1 MRWAHAQAIV
11 VSMHPF
17 HESHAA
23 EPDSQPDSQ
32 PDSAGFPRAGRRP
45 WWRSTGGLGVVLT
58 VVLYLGVYSR
68 SVGFAFVWDDFGS
81 LVNNERMRGPLR
93 DVLRKGE
100 HARLSADYENLPKDL
115 VPRHESYRPVSVLSH
130 WIDLRLFGT
139 NAGAMHIHSLLLGL
153 LSIVLVYALSLR
165 LGLVPWLPALWA
177 LHPLHVEVF
186 AYVSARSDL
195 LAGILSLAALCA
207 ALTASRHDR
216 VRQVI
221 GWSSIAF
228 VLQLISLFAKE
239 SNLTLPFAFVFL
251 LLAAGRPRRVLVP
264 TLGLVLTILAY
275 FPIRRL
281 LMDHTAL
288 QMTQQQSVVRACVD
302 TPGVVLAHLTSMVWP
317 VDLSPDR
324 LFPAAYT
331 VVGWGILL
339 LLAGVVPWVWRCS
352 RHDARG
358 SLALV
363 FSGLAGAGCLSL
375 PAALGVR
382 SIGALADRYAFLSL
396 LFLGIA
402 LIGMARLVLGKLTGR
417 LRTFAAGAFA
427 SWGAIAF
434 FITSIQ
440 IGMWRNDAT
449 LADAALASDP
459 ENSAALY
466 RASVE
471 ATTRGDSADAVQ
483 LLEHSLRSDPNNRRA
498 LNNLAVI
505 YLNVGRLN
513 DAKSTLRRLLLV
525 ASETDWKAWYN
536 LAEIQLA
543 EGHPERACSAASRA
557 LSINRGYALA
567 LQFKEKHCQPTSPAE
582 SAASGIPIVKKARP

>member
-1 MRWAHAQAIV
+1 MPL
-11 VSMHPF
+11 SP
-17 HESHAA
+17 ESHQVAPA
-23 EPDSQPDSQ
+23 IEPDSLGS
-32 PDSAGFPRAGRRP
+32 PRSGSRP
-45 WWRSTGGLGVVLT
+45 WWRNTGGLSLVLAIL
-58 VVLYLGVYSR
+58 LYLGVYAR
-68 SVGFAFVWDDFGS
+68 SVGFALVWDDFGS
-81 LVNNERMRGPLR
+81 LVNNKRMRGPLR
-93 DVLRKGE
+93 DVLTKGE

-115 VPRHESYRPVSVLSH
+115 VPRHESYRPVSMLSH
-130 WIDLRLFGT
+130 WIDLRLFGV
-139 NAGAMHIHSLLLGL
+139 NAGIMHLHSLLLGL
-153 LSIVLVYALSLR
+153 LSIVLVYALSRR
-165 LGLVPWLPALWA
+165 LGLTPWLPALWA

-195 LAGILSLAALCA
+195 LAGIFSLAALCA
-207 ALTASRHDR
+207 ALAASRHVGR
-216 VRQVI
+216 IQVI
-221 GWSSIAF
+221 GWSAIAF
-228 VLQLISLFAKE
+228 LLQLTSLFAKE

-251 LLAAGRPRRVLVP
+251 LYVAGRPRRVLVP

-275 FPIRRL
+275 FPMRKL
-281 LMDHTAL
+281 LMEHTAL
-288 QMTQQQSVVRACVD
+288 QMTQSQSVVRACVD

-317 VDLSPDR
+317 IDLSPDR
-324 LFPAAYT
+324 LLPVAYT

-339 LLAGVVPWVWRCS
+339 PLAVLFPWLWRRS
-352 RHDARG
+352 SDEARG
-358 SLALV
+358 SLYLV
-363 FSGLAGAGCLSL
+363 LSGLAGAGCLSL

-402 LIGMARLVLGKLTGR
+402 VIGMARWVLGSLTGR
-417 LRTFAAGAFA
+417 TRIFAEGAFV
-427 SWGAIAF
+427 SWGAIAV
-434 FITSIQ
+434 FITSMQ
-440 IGMWRNDAT
+440 VGMWRNDSA

-471 ATTRGDSADAVQ
+471 ATARGDSAEAVQ
-483 LLEHSLRSDPNNRRA
+483 LLEHSLRSDPNNQRA

-505 YLNVGRLN
+505 YLNVGRLS

-543 EGHPERACSAASRA
+543 EGHQEKACSAANRA

-567 LQFKEKHCQPTSPAE
+567 LRFREKNCQPTRPAE
-582 SAASGIPIVKKARP
+582 SAVPGTPKPMHQARDGEI

>member
-1 MRWAHAQAIV
+1 
-11 VSMHPF
+11 
-17 HESHAA
+17 
-23 EPDSQPDSQ
+23 
-32 PDSAGFPRAGRRP
+32 
-45 WWRSTGGLGVVLT
+45 
-58 VVLYLGVYSR
+58 
-68 SVGFAFVWDDFGS
+68 VGFSFVWDDYGS

-115 VPRHESYRPVSVLSH
+115 VPRHESYRPLSVLSH

-139 NAGAMHIHSLLLGL
+139 NAGVMHIHSLLLGL
-153 LSIVLVYALSLR
+153 LSIVLVYVLSLR

-195 LAGILSLAALCA
+195 LAGLFSLAALCA
-207 ALTASRHDR
+207 ALTASRHDGA
-216 VRQVI
+216 RQAV
-221 GWSSIAF
+221 GWSLMAF
-228 VLQLISLFAKE
+228 ALQLISLFAKE

-251 LLAAGRPRRVLVP
+251 LYAAGRPRQVLVP
-264 TLGLVLTILAY
+264 TLGLVLTIVVY

-288 QMTQQQSVVRACVD
+288 QITQKQSVVRACVD

-317 VDLSPDR
+317 IDLSPDR
-324 LFPAAYT
+324 LFPLAYT

-339 LLAGVVPWVWRCS
+339 LMAGLVPWLWRRS
-352 RHDARG
+352 SHDVRS
-358 SLALV
+358 SLALA

-396 LFLGIA
+396 LFFGIA
-402 LIGMARLVLGKLTGR
+402 LIGLARLVLGKLTSR
-417 LRTFAAGAFA
+417 ARTFAAVAFA
-427 SWGAIAF
+427 SWGAIAV
-434 FITSIQ
+434 FITFVQ
-440 IGMWRNDAT
+440 VGMWRNDAT
-449 LADAALASDP
+449 LAAAALASDP

-471 ATTRGDSADAVQ
+471 ATARGDSADAVQ
-483 LLEHSLRSDPNNRRA
+483 LLEHALRSDPNNRRA

-543 EGHPERACSAASRA
+543 EGHPEKACSAASRA

-567 LQFKEKHCQPTSPAE
+567 LQFREKNCQPTRPAK
-582 SAASGIPIVKKARP
+582 STVSGTPIVEETAP